1 MKNLVLLTFF
11 ILVFGILQGC
21 KESAEERRKK
31 SVEMMTTQ
39 TLGLA
44 YLEEFKLE
52 EAESQFVKLIELSPD
67 DKIGYANL
75 GLVYLRMAK
84 YAEAEEQILM
94 AARLDPD
101 DANISLLLSTVYQM
115 DGRRPEAIEVLKK
128 ALTKE
133 SDHSKILYDLSEL
146 YSADPGI
153 EAEELRKTYLGQLV
167 IEAPENIV
175 PQLQL
180 IELLIKEGKSDQ
192 AIERLEI
199 IKKQFPEFPKES
211 VAYYTE
217 TIDLLRAP
225 DLDKA
230 LISFTIFHNYLKVS
244 FPYQAGINQL
254 KGPGGSLIGFPLI
267 SYNRQV
273 MDETIA
279 DKSVL
284 EVITFTDIS
293 DESGLSSIKSYPQ
306 PTRNFKNTT
315 HIRTADYNGDGHI
328 DIYIGSYNDQ
338 ENAYKHYM
346 MENKRVSYQDVTKNL
361 GIAHQGKEYGAVFA
375 DYDNDGFLDLYVHTE
390 TGNILYRNADQGILE
405 DKTATSKI
413 IGNAVEKALFFDMDQ
428 DGDLDLFQAS
438 TNGDNVFRNNGD
450 GSFANMTAEMG
461 LSSEHRRGTIDAA
474 FGDFDD
480 DGDVDLITT
489 GKTGTYLYSNERQGK
504 YELVQNS
511 GFKAG
516 SEGNSIVV
524 VDVNND
530 GFLDVL
536 VGSSKLRNNKLHLNA
551 GNGTFEEM
559 TQFSSLLGSTDE
571 LTVLD
576 VASIDF
582 DNDGFQDLL
591 LTGEP
596 AKPDGTGLLL
606 FHNDGAGGFINTSSL
621 IKTPGLSGCQLQ
633 VYDHDSD
640 GDRDILIALSNGGV
654 KLFRNDGGNMNHYVN
669 MKLVG
674 LRTGS
679 AKNNYFGIGSKVE
692 LRAGDLYQSM
702 VVTDPNIYFGL
713 GHREKA
719 DIIRIT
725 WTNGVPQNIL
735 LPNADQALIESQTL
749 KGSCPFLYTWNGKEY
764 EFVKDITW
772 RSALG
777 MPLGIMGGT
786 TKYAFADASDDYIK
800 IENAQLAAIDGK
812 YKIQITSE
820 LWETIYMDQ
829 LELLAVDHPAGFDLF
844 VPEQFSPPPFPG
856 LKLYQVDK
864 KLFPSSATDDLGR
877 DVLPMILH
885 KDDRYIDNLTAD
897 TYQGVTKMH
906 DLILDP
912 GKAGKMDGLHLFLR
926 GWIFPTDASINVAL
940 SQSEILKVQAPII
953 QVINKNGLW
962 QTVQTGMSFPMGKDK
977 TVIVNLEDK
986 FLSADHRIRIRTNM
1000 EIYWDE
1006 IFFASVQNSEKMS
1019 PHVLKAERA
1028 DLHYRGFSHSYRKGG
1043 RYGPHW
1049 FDYNKVDSLPKWR
1062 DLTGAYTKYGDVL
1075 PLLAGSDNQY
1085 VISNAGDEVSLTFDE
1100 SSLPEL
1106 PKGWVRDFF
1115 IHSVGWVKDG
1125 DLNTAAGQT
1134 VSPLP
1139 FHNMKAY
1146 PPSEK
1151 DSYPKNIKLSDY
1163 NKNYNTRIV
1172 SQSTFQNSIK
1182 PILNEE

>member
-1 MKNLVLLTFF
+1 MKNLLRLTFF
-11 ILVFGILQGC
+11 ILIFGFLQGC

-52 EAESQFVKLIELSPD
+52 EAENQFIKLIDLSPD
-67 DKIGYANL
+67 DKTGYANL
-75 GLVYLRMAK
+75 GLVYLRMGK
-84 YAEAEEQILM
+84 YTAAEEQILL
-94 AARLDPD
+94 AERRDPE

-115 DGRRPEAIEVLKK
+115 DGRRAEAIEVLKS
-128 ALTKE
+128 ALKKD

-146 YSADPGI
+146 YSSDSGK
-153 EAEELRKTYLGQLV
+153 EAEANRKMYLQQLV
-167 IEAPENIV
+167 KEAPENIV
-175 PQLQL
+175 PQLQY
-180 IELLIKEGKSDQ
+180 IELLIKEGASDE

-211 VAYYTE
+211 IPYYAE
-217 TIDLLRAP
+217 TIEMLRDSDLE
-225 DLDKA
+225 KA

-244 FPYQAGINQL
+244 FPYQSGINEL

-267 SYNRQV
+267 SYNRQPI
-273 MDETIA
+273 DETIT

-284 EVITFTDIS
+284 EVITFKDIS
-293 DESGLSSIKSYPQ
+293 DEAGLASIKSY
-306 PTRNFKNTT
+306 TEAAKGFKNTT
-315 HIRTADYNGDGHI
+315 HISTADFNGDGHI
-328 DIYIGSYNDQ
+328 DVYIGSYNDQ
-338 ENAYKHYM
+338 ENAYRHYM
-346 MENKRVSYQDVTKNL
+346 MENKRVSYEDVTKAL
-361 GIAHQGKEYGAVFA
+361 GIAHEGKEYGAVFA
-375 DYDNDGFLDLYVHTE
+375 DYDNDGFLDLYVHME
-390 TGNILYRNADQGILE
+390 TGNMLYRNADQGILE
-405 DKTATSKI
+405 DKTAGSKI
-413 IGNAVEKALFFDMDQ
+413 MGNAVEKALFFDMDQ

-438 TNGDNVFRNNGD
+438 HDGDKVFRNNGD
-450 GSFANMTAEMG
+450 GSFADMTNEMG
-461 LSSEHRRGTIDAA
+461 LASEHRKGSVDAA
-474 FGDFDD
+474 IGDFDD

-489 GKTGTYLYSNERQGK
+489 GLTGTYLYTNERQGK
-504 YELVQNS
+504 YTLVQNS
-511 GFKAG
+511 GLKADI
-516 SEGNSIVV
+516 EGNSVVV

-536 VGSSKLRNNKLHLNA
+536 IGSSKLRSSKLYLNA

-559 TQFSSLLGSTDE
+559 TGLNSLLEASE
-571 LTVLD
+571 EVSVLD

-596 AKPDGTGLLL
+596 VKPDGTGLLL

-640 GDRDILIALSNGGV
+640 GDRDILVALSNGGV

-777 MPLGIMGGT
+777 MPLGIMGGN

-800 IENAQLAAIDGK
+800 IEGAKLAAIDGK
-812 YKIQITSE
+812 YKIQVTSE

-829 LELLAVDHPAGFDLF
+829 LELLAVDHPSTIDLF

-864 KLFPSSATDDLGR
+864 KIFPSSAKDELGR
-877 DVLPMILH
+877 DVLPMILQ
-885 KDDRYIDNLTAD
+885 KDDRYIDNLTPD

-912 GKAGKMDGLHLFLR
+912 GEAGRLDGLHLFLR

-940 SQSEILKVQAPII
+940 SQSETLKVQAPII
-953 QVINKNGLW
+953 QVINKKGLW
-962 QTVQTGMSFPMGKDK
+962 QTVQTDMSFPMGKDK
-977 TVIVNLEDK
+977 TVIVNLDDK
-986 FLSADHRIRIRTNM
+986 FLSADRRIRIQTNM

-1006 IFFASVQNSEKMS
+1006 IFFAAVQNSVKMI
-1019 PHVLKAERA
+1019 PHVLKAEKA
-1028 DLHYRGFSHSYRKGG
+1028 DLHYRGFSKSYRKGG

-1049 FDYNKVDSLPKWR
+1049 FDYDKVDSLPKWR
-1062 DLTGAYTKYGDVL
+1062 DLTGAYTRYGEVL

-1085 VISNAGDEVSLTFDE
+1085 VISNAGDEISLTFDE
-1100 SSLPEL
+1100 TSLPEL

-1134 VSPLP
+1134 VAPLP
-1139 FHNMKAY
+1139 YHSMKAY
-1146 PPSEK
+1146 PPSEN
-1151 DSYPKNIKLSDY
+1151 DRYPKDLKLSDY